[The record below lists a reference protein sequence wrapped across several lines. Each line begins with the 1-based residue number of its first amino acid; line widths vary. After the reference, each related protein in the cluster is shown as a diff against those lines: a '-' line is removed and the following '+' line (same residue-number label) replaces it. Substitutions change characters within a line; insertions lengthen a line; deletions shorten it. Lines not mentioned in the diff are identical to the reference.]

1 MLHTGTWVHSQQSR
15 VPESLQIAH
24 FGVKSVFSAATFV
37 AAKCTL
43 RDINRCFPLEPFWRE
58 KCTFAGFMS
67 CCDPAKCTFGDTSLC
82 SHCELHFFWLQVC
95 VSRCDFCCCKVYVL
109 GSSLCFQMQ
118 SISLQS
124 VHFGIKSVFSAA
136 TFVAAKCT
144 YWGEVCVFR
153 CDFCRCKVYIL
164 GSSLCFQMR
173 LLSLQSVHFG
183 IKSVFSD
190 ATFVSAKCIF
200 WGEVC
205 VLRCDLVSAKC
216 TFWGQVCVFRCDLC
230 RYKVYI
236 LVSSLCFQMRP
247 LSLQNVHF
255 GIKFVFWD
263 ATFVAAKCTFWDQVC
278 VLRCDLCHCKV
289 YILGSSLCFENRP
302 LSLQSAQFGVKSVF
316 WNATFVAT
324 QCTFWDQVC
333 VLRCDLCRCKVY
345 ILQVRGRRQATWAPR
360 VRPVTCAQTP
370 TPTATPPTPTTR
382 CAGAIRAG
390 WPREPCVVSFQTYVI
405 LILSLPKNMCCWCKF
420 IEEEN
425 ESETRRNDW

>member
-1 MLHTGTWVHSQQSR
+1 MLHTRTWVHSQQSR

-95 VSRCDFCCCKVYVL
+95 VSRCDFCRCKVYIL

-144 YWGEVCVFR
+144 F
-153 CDFCRCKVYIL
+153 L
-164 GSSLCFQMR
+164 GWSLCFQMR

-190 ATFVSAKCIF
+190 ASFVTAKRTF
-200 WGEVC
+200 WDQVC
-205 VLRCDLVSAKC
+205 VFRCDLCFCKVYILGWSLCFEMRPCFCKVYILGSSLCFEMRPLSLQSVHFGVKSVFWDATFVATKC
-216 TFWGQVCVFRCDLC
+216 TFWYQVCVFRCDLC
-230 RYKVYI
+230 RCKMYI
-236 LVSSLCFQMRP
+236 LGSSLCFEMRP
-247 LSLQNVHF
+247 LSLQSVHF

-278 VLRCDLCHCKV
+278 VLRIDLCRYKV
-289 YILGSSLCFENRP
+289 YNLGSSLCFEMRP
-302 LSLQSAQFGVKSVF
+302 LSLHSVHFGIKSVF
-316 WNATFVAT
+316 WDATFVAAK
-324 QCTFWDQVC
+324 CTF
-333 VLRCDLCRCKVY
+333 CRCGGGDRR
-345 ILQVRGRRQATWAPR
+345 RGLHVFDRWPVHRHQRLLRHHRRQQQG
-360 VRPVTCAQTP
+360 VQVQYGLGGQGNPV
-370 TPTATPPTPTTR
+370 
-382 CAGAIRAG
+382 
-390 WPREPCVVSFQTYVI
+390 W
-405 LILSLPKNMCCWCKF
+405 
-420 IEEEN
+420 
-425 ESETRRNDW
+425 